1 MIYRCVELARGFP
14 RNSAIMYTLVSSPVQ
29 CIVYVCTQHM
39 YGWTIGC
46 KEMSYPLSNDP
57 LKVYYNTILSRVM
70 NHMVVA
76 PRFISPYM
84 SI

>member
-1 MIYRCVELARGFP
+1 MRGIGSWLSQELRNNVHTCVVTRAMH
-14 RNSAIMYTLVSSPVQ
+14 SVCMYTTHVWLDNRPL
-29 CIVYVCTQHM
+29 Y
-39 YGWTIGC
+39 C